1 MTGACD
7 CMDAMNILA
16 TRTYGTSLSVM
27 RWRGSF
33 MASGHVMALVDS
45 PADSDSSSSACAAWG
60 DQLADKTC
68 INDCRLSPWAWSRQ
82 TAMRLPR
89 ATTSLYSYQKSKKY
103 DLVLVVSLE
112 KLFSQVQHETLENII
127 YYLKS
132 YSTIDTAR
140 RSDLSWNQVYGSL
153 KSL

>member
-1 MTGACD
+1 
-7 CMDAMNILA
+7 
-16 TRTYGTSLSVM
+16 
-27 RWRGSF
+27 
-33 MASGHVMALVDS
+33 
-45 PADSDSSSSACAAWG
+45 
-60 DQLADKTC
+60 
-68 INDCRLSPWAWSRQ
+68 
-82 TAMRLPR
+82 MRLPR

-140 RSDLSWNQVYGSL
+140 RSDLS
-153 KSL
+153 